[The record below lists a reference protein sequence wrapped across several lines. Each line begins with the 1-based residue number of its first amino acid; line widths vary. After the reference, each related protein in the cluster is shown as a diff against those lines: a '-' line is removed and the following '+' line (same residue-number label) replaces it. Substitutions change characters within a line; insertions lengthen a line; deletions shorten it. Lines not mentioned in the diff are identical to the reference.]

1 MQIVKQTLPL
11 LLLLFSCCLY
21 LPPAAAQPGSATIQ
35 GPGQICQG
43 ACANFLAVGP
53 NGEPA
58 SQVVWS
64 TAGIPNPIP
73 GNPAL
78 ICADAPGILLLT
90 ATGVLQQGTPF
101 SASYAVTVSPAADP
115 VIVAL
120 SSACTDSSLAC
131 ERVCAFG
138 SAVYE
143 VSGVPPG
150 TPLNWEVSGA
160 ESYSVSGNLLT
171 VNWGAP
177 GQGQLTVETNSSNNA
192 PPLQVHCGMWDFTG
206 LPNGNLGGIGYLSIQ
221 GGSPGYSIALSNGYS
236 ASGLPGVNLIQNLAS
251 GPYTATVTDALG
263 NVQSCSF
270 TIAATDADCWASV
283 YPTALVQPSSC
294 DSCDGSI
301 LLEAR
306 GLSLSLSFTWNNG
319 SNVKNQSNLCEG
331 IYSLTLTDDLGCS
344 SVETFEIACPPDNT
358 CAGSDQLCVDILDIP
373 QAVPGAIPS
382 AQGGVIQIC
391 QGQSVFFQNQSLGA
405 STYRWDFGD
414 QTLSTEFEPQHT
426 YLSPGTYTVALIAWN
441 SCYCSDTSYLTVI
454 VDPAPAPPVNC
465 SATVCEGQVATYT
478 TSPGCSS
485 YEWTLAGNYQV
496 VEGGGPTDDFISVQW
511 ISGPEGTVSLT
522 ASGCGAGS
530 CSLPNVVHVPVISDV
545 PVIQGPLKVCQG
557 SEETYSIP
565 DYAGTGITWEVAG
578 SGEIIGG
585 QGTERAVVKWTG
597 EPGQGNP
604 QQVIV
609 TYFNCYLGCQGKDTL
624 DVFILPGFYARGPA
638 EICQQDTGFFEG
650 VNALTGNLAEAHW
663 QLLDAAGTV
672 VWSSAASSQTAG
684 IPFNVAPGNYT
695 VRAAAAN
702 GNAVCNSTF
711 EIFVKIYGAPPKVAA
726 IQGAADICP
735 GSPYTYSAQGLP
747 GAGFS
752 WTFSGGTPA
761 STSGNPVNVV
771 WGSSPFR
778 LVTVVQ
784 TTASGLICT
793 SEADTL
799 AVQELPPLSISGELS
814 ACRESDANYTL
825 PAFESL
831 YYDWEISPPDAGTII
846 AGQGTSG
853 VTVRWHLAGTHQL
866 SASACGQVATLPVE
880 VLALPQPVVPDIS
893 LCADQAVTVQTS
905 QPFAAYL
912 WKAADGTA
920 ISNLAAPVLNAGFYS
935 VEVVDGQGCQGSTSF
950 LLEEKPIPQVGIST
964 PAYFALCPG
973 SPAVSIFALTT
984 SAGYDYQ
991 WSFNGNPTGTNQALI
1006 STTNPGI
1013 YQVTVT
1019 DANGCT
1025 AASAPLE
1032 LADCAS
1038 LGGICINGECLG
1050 LGGGPP
1056 VPIPNCIPAGVT
1068 GFDVQGTPDCN
1079 AFDFVN
1085 TSTNAV
1091 PGSFTWIFGDPESG
1105 PANTSTS
1112 QNPSH
1117 TFTAPGYYT
1126 VVLQGLISALSPP
1139 GSACPLGTSADV
1151 LVPLGADF
1159 NASSA
1164 CAGEPMSF
1172 SDLSVAVAGT
1182 GMAGWDWDFGDP
1194 ASGTSNAAALPNPTH
1209 VYNAPGDYAVKLT
1222 VTASNGCQSSVV
1234 KTVMVHAAPSLA
1246 LGIQELACEKTAVS
1260 FPISPPATVTSLSW
1274 DFGDP
1279 ASGAANA
1286 STVANAFHAY
1296 QSPGAYEVTLS
1307 LTNSHGCSAS
1317 FSDSI
1322 FIAANTLT
1330 GFIAMS
1336 QPSPICAGD
1345 SIVLT
1350 APGGGQSWEW
1360 QSGQVTSSLT
1370 ALVSGLYAVTIT
1382 DAVGCTFAAPPVQ
1395 VAVIEAPQALI
1406 KAVEFNEFGQPVAI
1420 FENNIS
1426 RCEGDEVTLVVQG
1439 SLDYSYIW
1447 SNGESGEL
1455 VSFTAV
1461 KNNLLPVGTHDF
1473 TVTVT
1478 DNASGCTAVAGP
1490 FTVTIHPA
1498 PDVAIQSAP
1507 AGYLCENTQATLSV
1521 VGPDPALQ
1529 YTWNTGEMGTQITTA
1544 AAGAYFALAVNQFGC
1559 SGRSEPVEL
1568 HPGPDTDNI
1577 PAGCYN
1583 RCGKDTMC
1591 LPPLPDIV
1599 SFQWYFNDNPIPAP
1613 AGVQPNLPFEQ
1624 SGDYYLEMTDSY
1636 GCKAV
1641 SDLLS
1646 LQLTPSVSEVD
1657 IIGNVWFD
1665 NNDNGI
1671 IDAGD
1676 TAAPGIGV
1684 FLSNGLASLDTATT
1698 GNNGAYVFSNLPA
1711 TVFSLILDSLSL
1723 PAGWKPAL
1731 TNQSFDLAGCST
1743 ERRFDW
1749 LLLPACT
1756 TVFNTALALS
1766 ACQGSNVE
1774 YHGSLLPAG
1783 TIQDFFF
1790 LTADGCDSIVKVT
1803 VTPLP
1808 LSSSQLSLQ
1817 ACPGT
1822 PVEYA
1827 GSELLPG
1834 QTEVF
1839 TFQNYLGCDSLV
1851 TVSVSALPVNV
1862 LAVDGFACE
1871 GEFLDYNGTLIPAG
1885 GSAVVLQLNADGCY
1899 DTAFVGVI
1907 PLPASEATLNLVTC
1921 WGESAFYLGQELQPG
1936 TQTDFILTNQTG
1948 CDSIVTVLVSASD
1961 PLSFDIVASPACQ
1974 GGSQGSLQLQH
1985 AGGGSPPYLYSL
1997 NGQAFQPSA
2006 QFQNLPP
2013 GEYEVLV
2020 QDSKGCEQSIAAEVS
2035 AFPPISVQE
2044 EPLFLPCDDSL
2055 LFTPVVA
2062 SPLPLTYSWP
2072 DGSGDPFFWV
2082 TSPGSIELKL
2092 SNECETLVRSFVAQP
2107 EPLDEDRLIYMP
2119 NTFSPNGDNVN
2130 DCFRGYLPPD
2140 VEVSYFTLR
2149 IFDRWGNLLFQTADA
2164 QGCWDGTFRGKD
2176 LDPGVYTW
2184 YLEMGVLYCG
2194 APLVRVFEEGGLHL
2208 MR

>member
-1 MQIVKQTLPL
+1 MRIVKLAIPL
-11 LLLLFSCCLY
+11 LLLLFCGLCL
-21 LPPAAAQPGSATIQ
+21 PHAAAQPGSAAIL
-35 GPGQICQG
+35 GPGQLCQG

-64 TAGIPNPIP
+64 MVGIPNPIP

-78 ICADAPGILLLT
+78 MCADAPGTMLIT

-120 SSACTDSSLAC
+120 SSACTDSSLSC

-138 SAVYE
+138 SEVYE

-150 TPLNWEVSGA
+150 TPVNWEVAGA

-171 VNWGAP
+171 VNWGSP
-177 GQGQLTVETNSSNNA
+177 GQGQIAVETNNSNNA
-192 PPLQVHCGMWDFTG
+192 PPFQVHCGMWDFTG
-206 LPNGNLGGIGYLSIQ
+206 LPNGSLGGIGYLSIH
-221 GGSPGYSIALSNGYS
+221 GGAPGYSISLSNGYT
-236 ASGLPGVNLIQNLAS
+236 ASGLPGVNLIPQLPS

-263 NVQSCSF
+263 NAESCSF
-270 TIAATDADCWASV
+270 SIASSDADCWGSV
-283 YPTALVQPSSC
+283 YPTAIVQPTSC
-294 DSCDGSI
+294 DSCDGAI
-301 LLEAR
+301 QLEAR
-306 GLSLSLSFTWNNG
+306 GLSLSLSFSWNNG
-319 SNVKNQSNLCEG
+319 STTKNQSNLCEG
-331 IYSLTLTDDLGCS
+331 TYSITLTDDLGCS
-344 SVETFEIACPPDNT
+344 SVETFEIACTPANT

-373 QAVPGAIPS
+373 LAAPGAIPA

-391 QGQSVFFQNQSLGA
+391 QGQSVLFQNESQGA
-405 STYRWDFGD
+405 STYHWDFGD
-414 QTLSTEFEPQHT
+414 QSFSTAFEPEHT
-426 YLSPGTYTVALIAWN
+426 YLSPGTYTVALIARN
-441 SCYCSDTSYLTVI
+441 SCFCSDTSYLTVI
-454 VDPAPAPPVNC
+454 VDAAPAPPINC

-478 TSPGCSS
+478 TSPGCAS
-485 YEWTLAGNYQV
+485 YNWTIAGNYEV
-496 VEGGGPTDDFISVQW
+496 VEGGGPADDYVSVQW
-511 ISGPEGTVSLT
+511 LSGPEGTVSLT
-522 ASGCGAGS
+522 TQGCGTGT
-530 CSLPNVVHVPVISDV
+530 CNLPNVVNVPVISDV

-578 SGEIIGG
+578 SGEIIAG
-585 QGTERAVVKWTG
+585 QGTERVVVKWTG
-597 EPGQGNP
+597 DPGQGNP
-604 QQVIV
+604 QKVIV
-609 TYFNCYLGCQGKDTL
+609 SYFNCYLGCQGKDTL

-638 EICQQDTGFFEG
+638 EACQQDNGLFEG
-650 VNALTGNLAEAHW
+650 VNALTGNLAAAHW

-672 VWSSAASSQTAG
+672 VWSSAASSQTAS
-684 IPFNVAPGNYT
+684 IPFDVAPGTYT
-695 VRAAAAN
+695 VRAEAAN
-702 GNAVCNSTF
+702 GNSVCNSIF
-711 EIFVKIYGAPPKVAA
+711 EIFVKIVGAPPKVAD
-726 IQGAADICP
+726 ILGAADICP
-735 GSPYTYSAQGLP
+735 GSLYTYAAQGLP
-747 GAGFS
+747 GASFT
-752 WTFSGGTPA
+752 WTFNGGTPA
-761 STSGNPVNVV
+761 TASGNPVNVV
-771 WGSSPFR
+771 WGGNPPYLLS
-778 LVTVVQ
+778 VVQ

-814 ACRESDANYTL
+814 ACRESDANYSL
-825 PAFESL
+825 PDFESL
-831 YYDWEISPPDAGTII
+831 YYDWEISPSDAGTIT
-846 AGQGTSG
+846 AGQGSAG
-853 VTVRWHLAGTHQL
+853 IAVRWHLAGSHQL
-866 SASACGQVATLPVE
+866 SASVCGKVVSLQVE
-880 VLALPQPVVPDIS
+880 VLALPQPIVPNTS
-893 LCADQAVTVQTS
+893 LCAGQTATVQTT

-920 ISNLAAPVLNAGFYS
+920 VSNLASPELNAGYFS
-935 VEVVDGQGCQGSTSF
+935 VEVTDGQGCQGGTSF
-950 LLEEKPIPQVGIST
+950 FVEEKPLPQVSIST

-991 WSFNGNPTGTNQALI
+991 WSFNGNPTGGNQALI
-1006 STTNPGI
+1006 STANPGI

-1038 LGGICINGECLG
+1038 VGGVCINGECLG

-1056 VPIPNCIPAGVT
+1056 VPVPNCVPAGVPD
-1068 GFDVQGTPDCN
+1068 FNAQGSLDCN

-1091 PGSFTWIFGDPESG
+1091 PGSFTWIFGDPDSG
-1105 PANTSTS
+1105 PANTATLED
-1112 QNPSH
+1112 PSH
-1117 TFTAPGYYT
+1117 TFSAPGYYT
-1126 VVLQGLISALSPP
+1126 VVLQGLFSALSPP
-1139 GSACPLGTSADV
+1139 GSSCPLGTSADV

-1159 NASSA
+1159 NAPPA

-1172 SDLSVAVAGT
+1172 SDLSLVVAGV
-1182 GMAGWDWDFGDP
+1182 GIAGWSWDFGDP
-1194 ASGTSNAAALPNPTH
+1194 ASGASNASTLPNPTH
-1209 VYNAPGDYAVKLT
+1209 VFNAPGDYGVKLT
-1222 VTASNGCQSSVV
+1222 VTASSGCQSSVV
-1234 KTVMVHAAPSLA
+1234 RTVTVHAAPSLA
-1246 LGIQELACEKTAVS
+1246 LGIQEFACEKTAVS
-1260 FPISPPATVTSLSW
+1260 FPLFLPAAVTSLSW

-1279 ASGAANA
+1279 ASGAANT
-1286 STVANAFHAY
+1286 STAANAFHEY
-1296 QSPGAYEVTLS
+1296 QAPGAYEVTLS
-1307 LTNSHGCSAS
+1307 LSNSYGCSAS

-1322 FIAANTLT
+1322 FIAANTLS
-1330 GFIAMS
+1330 GSIASS

-1350 APGGGQSWEW
+1350 SPAGGLTWEW
-1360 QSGQVTSSLT
+1360 QSGQVTPAIT
-1370 ALVSGLYAVTIT
+1370 ALTSGAYAVTIT
-1382 DAVGCTFAAPPVQ
+1382 DAFGCTFAPAPVL

-1406 KAVEFNEFGQPVAI
+1406 KAVEFNEFGQAVAF

-1426 RCEGDEVTLVVQG
+1426 RCEGDEVTLLVQG
-1439 SLDYSYIW
+1439 SLDYNYVW
-1447 SNGESGEL
+1447 SNGESGEV
-1455 VSFTAV
+1455 VSFTVV

-1478 DNASGCTAVAGP
+1478 ENGSGCTAVAGP

-1498 PDVAIQSAP
+1498 PDVVIQSAP
-1507 AGYLCENTQATLSV
+1507 AGYLCENTPATLSV
-1521 VGPDPALQ
+1521 DNPDPALQ
-1529 YTWNTGEMGTQITTA
+1529 YTWNSGEAGVQINTS

-1559 SGRSEPVEL
+1559 SGRSEPVVL
-1568 HPGPDTDNI
+1568 HSGPDTDNI
-1577 PAGCYN
+1577 PDGCFN

-1591 LPPLPDIV
+1591 LPPLPDVV
-1599 SFQWYFNDNPIPAP
+1599 SFQWYFNGNPIPAP
-1613 AGVQPNLPFEQ
+1613 NGTQPNLPFEQ
-1624 SGDYYLEMTDSY
+1624 SGDYYLEMTDNF

-1641 SDLLS
+1641 SDPLS

-1665 NNDNGI
+1665 SNDNGI

-1676 TAAPGIGV
+1676 IAAPGIGV
-1684 FLSNGLASLDTATT
+1684 FLSNGLLPLDTATT
-1698 GNNGAYVFSNLPA
+1698 GSNGAYGFSNLPA
-1711 TVFSLILDSLSL
+1711 TLFSLLLDSLSL
-1723 PAGWKPAL
+1723 PAGWEPAF
-1731 TNQSFDLAGCST
+1731 NSQSFDLAGCST

-1756 TVFNTALALS
+1756 TVYNSALALN
-1766 ACQGSNVE
+1766 ACQGTNVE
-1774 YHGSLLPAG
+1774 YNGALLPAG

-1817 ACPGT
+1817 SCPGV

-1827 GSELLPG
+1827 GAQLLPG
-1834 QTEVF
+1834 ETEIF

-1851 TVSVSALPVNV
+1851 TVSVSPLPVNV

-1907 PLPASEATLNLVTC
+1907 PLPVSETSLSLVSC
-1921 WGESAFYLGQELQPG
+1921 PGEPAFYLGQELQPG
-1936 TQTDFILTNQTG
+1936 TQTEFVFTNQAG
-1948 CDSIVTVLVSASD
+1948 CDSIVTVLVSAGE
-1961 PLSFDIVASPACQ
+1961 PLSFDIATSPACRETA
-1974 GGSQGSLQLQH
+1974 QGSLLLENI
-1985 AGGGSPPYLYSL
+1985 GGGSPPYLFSL
-1997 NGQAFQPSA
+1997 DGQNFQSSP
-2006 QFQNLPP
+2006 QFQNLLP
-2013 GEYEVLV
+2013 GQYEVLV
-2020 QDSKGCEQSIAAEVS
+2020 QDGKGCEESFAAEVP
-2035 AFPPISVQE
+2035 AFPPISVQDE
-2044 EPLFLPCDDSL
+2044 ALFLPCNDSL

-2072 DGSGDPFFWV
+2072 DGSTAPSFWV
-2082 TSPGSIELKL
+2082 TSPGSIEVAL
-2092 SNECETLVRSFVAQP
+2092 SNDCETLVRTFSAQL
-2107 EPLDEDRLIYMP
+2107 EPLDEERLVYVP

-2130 DCFRGYLPPD
+2130 DCFGGYLSPD
-2140 VEVSYFTLR
+2140 AEVAYFTLR

-2164 QGCWDGTFRGKD
+2164 EGCWDGTFRGKPM
-2176 LDPGVYTW
+2176 DPGVYVW
-2184 YLEMGVLYCG
+2184 YLEMGVAYCG
-2194 APLVRVFEEGGLHL
+2194 EPLVRVFEEGGLHL